1 LAFYYIY
8 GAKIAITKGKSIL
21 ATSPR
26 PFNPRFSRGPQKK
39 EAEHNINERIRHT
52 EIRLVGENISPGI
65 YTVKQALDMA
75 MEQGLDLVE
84 ISPNATPPVCRI
96 IDYNKFLYEK
106 KRKEKEIKAHA
117 KKVEVKEIRFT
128 PNTDEHDVEFKA
140 KHAESFLQEGNKV
153 RTFVMFKGRA
163 IVFKERGELLL
174 LQFADRL
181 KDFAVVEQLPLLE
194 GKRMFMT
201 LAPKG
206 KKK

>member
-1 LAFYYIY
+1 M
-8 GAKIAITKGKSIL
+8 S
-21 ATSPR
+21 TSPR
-26 PFNPRFSRGPQKK
+26 PFFPRGGRAPFKR

-52 EIRLVGENISPGI
+52 EIRLVGENITPGI
-65 YTVKQALDMA
+65 FTVKQALEMA
-75 MEQGLDLVE
+75 IEQGLDLVE

-128 PNTDEHDVEFKA
+128 PNTDSHDIEFKA
-140 KHAESFLQEGNKV
+140 KHAESFIKEGNKV
-153 RTFVMFKGRA
+153 RTFVNFKGRA

-181 KDFAVVEQLPLLE
+181 KEVAVVEQLPTLE

-206 KKK
+206 KKTAAK

>member
-1 LAFYYIY
+1 MATNQRPYI
-8 GAKIAITKGKSIL
+8 
-21 ATSPR
+21 PR
-26 PFNPRFSRGPQKK
+26 GGRAPFKR
-39 EAEHNINERIRHT
+39 EAEHNINERIRVA
-52 EIRLVGENISPGI
+52 EVRLVGENITPGI
-65 YTVKQALDMA
+65 YSVKQALDMA
-75 MEQGLDLVE
+75 IEQGLDLVE

-128 PNTDEHDVEFKA
+128 PNTDDHDVEFKA
-140 KHAESFLQEGNKV
+140 KHAEAFLKEGNKV
-153 RTFVMFKGRA
+153 RTFVNFRGRA

-181 KDFAVVEQLPLLE
+181 KDVAVVEQLPLLE

-206 KKK
+206 KKH

>member
-1 LAFYYIY
+1 M
-8 GAKIAITKGKSIL
+8 

-26 PFNPRFSRGPQKK
+26 PFNPRYGGRAPYKR
-39 EAEHNINERIRHT
+39 EPEHHINEKIKHN
-52 EIRLVGENISPGI
+52 EIRLVGENITPGV

-75 MEQGLDLVE
+75 IEQSLDLVE
-84 ISPNATPPVCRI
+84 ISPNATPPVCLI

-140 KHAESFLQEGNKV
+140 KHAEGFLKDGNKV
-153 RTFVMFKGRA
+153 RTFVTFKGRA
-163 IVFKERGELLL
+163 IVFKDRGELLL

-181 KDFAVVEQLPLLE
+181 KDFALVEQLPTLE

-201 LAPKG
+201 LAPKR

>member
-1 LAFYYIY
+1 M
-8 GAKIAITKGKSIL
+8 
-21 ATSPR
+21 ATSSRPYVPR
-26 PFNPRFSRGPQKK
+26 GNRAPFKREP
-39 EAEHNINERIRHT
+39 EHNINERIRHA
-52 EIRLVGENISPGI
+52 EIRLVGENITPGI
-65 YTVKQALDMA
+65 YTVKQAIDMA
-75 MEQGLDLVE
+75 IEQGLDLVE
-84 ISPNATPPVCRI
+84 ISPQATPPVCRI

-140 KHAESFLQEGNKV
+140 KHAESFLKEGNKV
-153 RTFVMFKGRA
+153 RAFVTFKGRA

-181 KDFAVVEQLPLLE
+181 KDVAIVELLPTLE

>member
-1 LAFYYIY
+1 M
-8 GAKIAITKGKSIL
+8 

-26 PFNPRFSRGPQKK
+26 TPYIKPRFGRAPFKR
-39 EAEHNINERIRHT
+39 EPEHSINERIRHT
-52 EIRLVGENISPGI
+52 EIRLVGDNVTPGVYNIR
-65 YTVKQALDMA
+65 QALDIA
-75 MEQGLDLVE
+75 IEQGLDLVE
-84 ISPNATPPVCRI
+84 ISPNAVPPVCKI
-96 IDYNKFLYEK
+96 VDYNKFLYEK
-106 KRKEKEIKAHA
+106 KKKEKEIKAHA

-140 KHAESFLQEGNKV
+140 KHAENFLKDGNKV
-153 RTFVMFKGRA
+153 RTFVMFRGRA

-181 KDFAVVEQLPLLE
+181 KEVAIVEELPKLE
-194 GKRMFMT
+194 GKKMFMT

>member
-1 LAFYYIY
+1 M
-8 GAKIAITKGKSIL
+8 
-21 ATSPR
+21 ATNQR
-26 PFNPRFSRGPQKK
+26 PFFPRSGNRPPFKR
-39 EAEHNINERIRHT
+39 EAEHNINERIRHS
-52 EIRLVGENISPGI
+52 EIRLVGENVTPGV
-65 YTVKQALDMA
+65 YSVKQALDMA
-75 MEQGLDLVE
+75 IEQGLDLVE

-140 KHAESFLQEGNKV
+140 KHAENFLKEGNKV
-153 RTFVMFKGRA
+153 RTFVNFRGRA

-181 KDFAVVEQLPLLE
+181 KDVAVVEQLPLLE

-201 LAPKG
+201 LAPKS
-206 KKK
+206 KKH

>member
-1 LAFYYIY
+1 MALIQ
-8 GAKIAITKGKSIL
+8 
-21 ATSPR
+21 R
-26 PFNPRFSRGPQKK
+26 PFNPRFSRTPIKK
-39 EAEHNINERIRHT
+39 EAEHNINERIRAA
-52 EIRLVGENISPGI
+52 EVRLVGDNVTQGVYSI
-65 YTVKQALDMA
+65 KRALEIA
-75 MEQGLDLVE
+75 IEQGLDLVE
-84 ISPNATPPVCRI
+84 ISPNADPPVCKI
-96 IDYNKFLYEK
+96 VDYNKFLYER

-128 PNTDEHDVEFKA
+128 PNTDIHDVEFKA
-140 KHAESFLQEGNKV
+140 KHAESFLKEGNKV

-181 KDFAVVEQLPLLE
+181 KEVAVVEQLPTLE

>member
-1 LAFYYIY
+1 MSTQKPIRQFR
-8 GAKIAITKGKSIL
+8 K
-21 ATSPR
+21 
-26 PFNPRFSRGPQKK
+26 PFQK
-39 EAEHNINERIRHT
+39 EPEHKINELIRHP
-52 EIRLVGENISPGI
+52 EVRLVGENVTPGV
-65 YTVKQALDMA
+65 YSFRQAFDMA
-75 MEQGLDLVE
+75 IEQGLDLVE
-84 ISPNATPPVCRI
+84 ISPNASPPVCRI

-153 RTFVMFKGRA
+153 RTYVMFRGRA

-181 KDFAVVEQLPLLE
+181 KEVAVVEQLPTLE

-201 LAPKG
+201 LAPK

>member
-1 LAFYYIY
+1 MALVQ
-8 GAKIAITKGKSIL
+8 
-21 ATSPR
+21 R
-26 PFNPRFSRGPQKK
+26 PFNPRYGGRAPFKK
-39 EAEHNINERIRHT
+39 EAEHNINEKIRAV
-52 EIRLVGENISPGI
+52 EVRLVGDNITPGVF
-65 YTVKQALDMA
+65 TTRQALDIA
-75 MEQGLDLVE
+75 IEQGLDLVE
-84 ISPNATPPVCRI
+84 ISPNAVPPVCKI
-96 IDYNKFLYEK
+96 VDYNKFLYEK

-140 KHAESFLQEGNKV
+140 KHAENFLKEGNKV

-181 KDFAVVEQLPLLE
+181 KEVAIVEQLPALE
-194 GKRMFMT
+194 GKKMFMT

-206 KKK
+206 KNKSK

>member
-1 LAFYYIY
+1 M
-8 GAKIAITKGKSIL
+8 AIVQ
-21 ATSPR
+21 R
-26 PFNPRFSRGPQKK
+26 PFTPRFGRAPFKK
-39 EAEHNINERIRHT
+39 EAEHKINDKIRAL
-52 EIRLVGENISPGI
+52 EVRLVGDNTTPGLYSTKAAI
-65 YTVKQALDMA
+65 EMA
-75 MEQGLDLVE
+75 VELGLDLVE
-84 ISPNATPPVCRI
+84 ISPNAVPPVCKI
-96 IDYNKFLYEK
+96 VDYNKFLYEK

-140 KHAESFLQEGNKV
+140 KHAESFLKDGNKV

-181 KDFAVVEQLPLLE
+181 KDVATVEQLPALE
-194 GKRMFMT
+194 GKKMFMT

>member
-1 LAFYYIY
+1 MS
-8 GAKIAITKGKSIL
+8 T
-21 ATSPR
+21 TPR
-26 PFNPRFSRGPQKK
+26 PANPRFNRGPVKK
-39 EAEHNINERIRHT
+39 EAEHAINEKIRAT
-52 EIRLVGENISPGI
+52 EVRLVGDNVTPGVFPI
-65 YTVKQALDMA
+65 RKALEFA

-84 ISPNATPPVCRI
+84 ISPNAEPPVCKI
-96 IDYNKFLYEK
+96 VDYNKFLYER

-128 PNTDEHDVEFKA
+128 PNTDDHDVEFKA
-140 KHAESFLQEGNKV
+140 KHAENFIKEGNKV
-153 RTFVMFKGRA
+153 RAFVMCKGRA

-181 KDFAVVEQLPLLE
+181 KDIAVVEQLPQLE
-194 GKRMFMT
+194 GKKMFMT